1 MTKTILINI
10 RNYVYWVRALLT
22 FVLTEQKDFV
32 ALTPPPWVSG
42 DNISVFRRQRVF
54 HKRERRMFTVPLHN
68 TVEYYTFVN
77 IFAHEFYRLG
87 RLSRREEIDAFY
99 QSQRR
104 DGKTPLIVDCG
115 SNVGLSL
122 LYFSLQY
129 PHAKI
134 IGVEPDAGNFAKSVA
149 LTKQRPSVQVINA
162 GIASAEGFALLVN
175 PGKGNDSFQTE
186 VSQAGSVRL
195 VSVEGILR
203 QQDDATVPFLIKI
216 DIEGFEQNLFEKNVG
231 WIDRFPVLV
240 TELHDW
246 LFPGQ
251 GKSRNFLTAIAGL
264 ARDFVHH
271 GENFVSI
278 KHQL

>member
-1 MTKTILINI
+1 MTKTVLINV
-10 RNYVYWVRALLT
+10 RNYVYWLRALLI

-32 ALTPPPWVSG
+32 ALTPPPLVSG
-42 DNISVFRRQRVF
+42 DNIHVFRHQRVF
-54 HKRERRMFTVPLHN
+54 HKRERRWFTVPLHN

-77 IFAHEFYRLG
+77 IFTYEFYRIGQLA
-87 RLSRREEIDAFY
+87 RRQEIDAFY
-99 QSQRR
+99 QSQQLG
-104 DGKTPLIVDCG
+104 GKTPLIVDCG
-115 SNVGLSL
+115 SNIGLSL

-129 PHAKI
+129 PHARI

-149 LTKQRPSVQVINA
+149 LTRQHPSVQVINA
-162 GIASAEGFALLVN
+162 GIASAEGFASLVN
-175 PGKGNDSFQTE
+175 TGKGNDAFRTE
-186 VSQAGSVRL
+186 VSQAGGVRL
-195 VSVEGILR
+195 VSLDGILR
-203 QQDDATVPFLIKI
+203 QQEDAIVPFLIKI

>member
-1 MTKTILINI
+1 MIKTVLINV
-10 RNYVYWVRALLT
+10 RNYVYWIRALLI
-22 FVLTEQKDFV
+22 FALTEQKDFV
-32 ALTPPPWVSG
+32 ALTPPPLVSG
-42 DNISVFRRQRVF
+42 DSIHVFRHQRVF
-54 HKRERRMFTVPLHN
+54 HKRERRWFTVPLHN

-77 IFAHEFYRLG
+77 IFTYEFYRIGQLA
-87 RLSRREEIDAFY
+87 RRQEIDAFH
-99 QSQRR
+99 QSQQLG
-104 DGKTPLIVDCG
+104 GKTPLIVDCG

-129 PHAKI
+129 PHAKV

-149 LTKQRPSVQVINA
+149 LTRQHPSVQVINA
-162 GIASAEGFALLVN
+162 GIASAEGSAALVN
-175 PGKGNDSFQTE
+175 TGKGNDAFRTE
-186 VSQAGSVRL
+186 VSQAGGVRL

-203 QQDDATVPFLIKI
+203 QQEDAIFPFLIKI

-240 TELHDW
+240 IELHDW

-251 GKSRNFLTAIAGL
+251 ARSRNFLKAIAGL
-264 ARDFVHH
+264 DRDFVHH